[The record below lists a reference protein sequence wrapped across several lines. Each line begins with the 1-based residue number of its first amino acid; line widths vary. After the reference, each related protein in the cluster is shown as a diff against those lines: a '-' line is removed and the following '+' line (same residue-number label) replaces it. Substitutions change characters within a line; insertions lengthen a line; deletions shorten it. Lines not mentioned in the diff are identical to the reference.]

1 MPVCWITGC
10 KYTPGRVHNG
20 HEIKLHSFPNSLPRI
35 KDWLLQ
41 MGQKFKDIDN
51 VARQILDNK
60 QRKCN
65 KFRLCSLHFSD
76 NSFIVNVL
84 SRTLRPNAVPTI
96 FDNVPFNSQKVNED
110 LSLRKTFKRKREQ
123 KTSLCAMTSQYP
135 SLPLSIKS
143 EVLDDFPLYTTS
155 TENDME
161 TCSNASQGEDLSSE
175 IITVSIKSED
185 LDDLPENSTST
196 ESLIESS
203 DSAVDESEKTKS
215 HQDAQTQTEFT
226 FKNSIIYLL
235 DNDFL
240 TGNPP
245 IDPCGPPYCSL
256 QNPIVALNCLIQ
268 APRSSS

>member
-20 HEIKLHSFPNSLPRI
+20 HEIKLHSFPNSLQRI
-35 KDWLLQ
+35 KDWLLE
-41 MGQKFKDIDN
+41 MGQNFKDIDN

-76 NSFIVNVL
+76 NSFIVNVCG
-84 SRTLRPNAVPTI
+84 RTLRPNAVPTI
-96 FDNVPFNSQKVNED
+96 FDNVPFNAEKVNED
-110 LSLRKTFKRKREQ
+110 LSLRKTFKRKRED
-123 KTSLCAMTSQYP
+123 KTSLCVVSSQYP

-143 EVLDDFPLYTTS
+143 EVLGDFPLYTT
-155 TENDME
+155 TESENENCSIDEE
-161 TCSNASQGEDLSSE
+161 TEDLSSQ
-175 IITVSIKSED
+175 IIVKVIKSEV
-185 LDDLPENSTST
+185 LDDLPIDSAST
-196 ESLIESS
+196 ESETGSKSGAINE
-203 DSAVDESEKTKS
+203 AENTKS

-240 TGNPP
+240 TGNPA
-245 IDPCGPPYCSL
+245 IDPCGPPYCTV
-256 QNPIVALNCLIQ
+256 QNPIVALNCHVQ
-268 APRSSS
+268 APGSLS